1 MTYGLPY
8 QGSKSRI
15 APWVLDHLPPARTLY
30 EPFCG
35 GCAITHCAM
44 ERGQYERFVLNDTR
58 PTAAFFKKCAEGGMR
73 NETRWISRDDFFKLK
88 DTDMYVR
95 MCFSFGNDG
104 RTYAYSRK
112 VEPYKRACHFAIV
125 FDKWA
130 DLFETAPEI
139 APACHEACEGMTGIH
154 ERRLAFKRGLLK
166 ALKELGWDYCKS
178 SVNFHECAKVR
189 GRIDSVHLRSLESGE
204 RLGGLDALGGGEF
217 KTSCLLSDVAMSKT
231 SSGLS
236 GWRAS
241 AKKARAAGSRSHRMI
256 TAA

>member
-1 MTYGLPY
+1 
-8 QGSKSRI
+8 
-15 APWVLDHLPPARTLY
+15 
-30 EPFCG
+30 
-35 GCAITHCAM
+35 M